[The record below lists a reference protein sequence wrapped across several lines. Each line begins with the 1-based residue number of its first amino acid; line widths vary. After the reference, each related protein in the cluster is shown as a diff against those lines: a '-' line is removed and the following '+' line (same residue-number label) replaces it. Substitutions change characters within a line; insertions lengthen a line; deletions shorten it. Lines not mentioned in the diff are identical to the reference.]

1 MTPAATAWIE
11 RFRQYLMMERRC
23 SPHTVAAYTRDLQ
36 ALVSYCDRTGLES
49 WTALDSGHVRSF
61 AARLH
66 AGGLGPRS
74 IQRRLS
80 AVRSFYEFL
89 QREAHALRTGA
100 GVGKPTEPA
109 AAATTAA
116 GGGRRESEQSD
127 SESQVARIRSN
138 PGQDVRAPKAARRL
152 PQTLDADQMARL
164 LDIPAGE
171 AFATRDRAIME
182 LLYSSGLR
190 LAEIVGLDLGH
201 LDLRDRTVQVLGK
214 GSKARMVPVGRVAIR
229 ALEQWLVERAGLV
242 RSGEAALFVGR
253 SGRRLGRR
261 AIELRVAHWA
271 RRQGLAAN
279 VYPHLFRHSFAS
291 HLLESGAEL
300 RGVQELLGHADIAT
314 TQIYT
319 HLDFQ
324 HLARIYDATHPR
336 ARRPKTSAK

>member
-1 MTPAATAWIE
+1 MTPAAIAWIE
-11 RFRQYLMMERRC
+11 RFRQYLATERRC

-36 ALVSYCDRTGLES
+36 ALVSYCDRTGLTG
-49 WTALDSGHVRSF
+49 WTAVDSGHVRSF

-89 QREAHALRTGA
+89 QREAHVLRSGPRARGTTEAAASPTGA
-100 GVGKPTEPA
+100 DK
-109 AAATTAA
+109 
-116 GGGRRESEQSD
+116 SEQQ
-127 SESQVARIRSN
+127 EVTPLRSN

-152 PQTLDADQMARL
+152 PETLDADQMARL
-164 LDIPAGE
+164 LEIPAGE
-171 AFATRDRAIME
+171 PLATRDRAIME

-190 LAEIVGLDLGH
+190 LAEVVGLDLAH
-201 LDLRDRTVQVLGK
+201 LDLRDRTVHVLGK
-214 GSKARMVPVGRVAIR
+214 GRKARLVPVGRVAIR
-229 ALEQWLVERAGLV
+229 VLEQWLGERAGV
-242 RSGEAALFVGR
+242 AGAGEQALFVGR

-261 AIELRVAHWA
+261 AVELRVAYWA
-271 RRQGLAAN
+271 RRQGVAAH

-336 ARRPKTSAK
+336 ARRVKNPAK

>member
-1 MTPAATAWIE
+1 LTPASIAWIE
-11 RFRQYLMMERRC
+11 RFRRYLAAERRC
-23 SPHTVAAYTRDLQ
+23 SVHTVAAYTRDLQ
-36 ALVSYCDRTGLES
+36 TLVAFCERAGLEG
-49 WTALDSGHVRSF
+49 WTDIDSGHLRAF

-89 QREAHALRTGA
+89 QREGHALRNA
-100 GVGKPTEPA
+100 PA
-109 AAATTAA
+109 P
-116 GGGRRESEQSD
+116 GEGDGI
-127 SESQVARIRSN
+127 ARIRGN
-138 PGQDVRAPKAARRL
+138 PGEDVRAPKAARRL

-164 LDIPAGE
+164 LEIPATE
-171 AFATRDRAIME
+171 PFAIRDRAIME

-190 LAEIVGLDLGH
+190 LAEVVGLDLGS
-201 LDLRDRTVQVLGK
+201 LDLRDRVVHVLGK
-214 GSKARMVPVGRVAIR
+214 GRKARVVPVGRMAIR
-229 ALEQWLVERAGLV
+229 SLQQWLAERTGLAKAG
-242 RSGEAALFVGR
+242 EQALFVGR

-261 AIELRVAHWA
+261 SVELRVAHWA
-271 RRQGLAAN
+271 RRQGLPAH

-336 ARRPKTSAK
+336 ARRGKTPAK

>member
-1 MTPAATAWIE
+1 MTPAAIAWIE
-11 RFRQYLMMERRC
+11 RFRGYLATERRC
-23 SPHTVAAYTRDLQ
+23 SPHTLAAYTSDLQ
-36 ALVSYCDRTGLES
+36 SLVTYCERSGLET
-49 WTALDSGHVRSF
+49 WTAVDSGHLRSF

-89 QREAHALRTGA
+89 QREAHALRRAVA
-100 GVGKPTEPA
+100 G
-109 AAATTAA
+109 
-116 GGGRRESEQSD
+116 SEQAD
-127 SESQVARIRSN
+127 VARIRSN

-152 PQTLDADQMARL
+152 PETLDADQMARL
-164 LDIPAGE
+164 LEIPAGE
-171 AFATRDRAIME
+171 PCAIRDRAIME

-190 LAEIVGLDLGH
+190 LAEIVGLDLGSV
-201 LDLRDRTVQVLGK
+201 DLRDRTVQVLGK
-214 GSKARMVPVGRVAIR
+214 GSKARIVPVGRVALR
-229 ALEQWLVERAGLV
+229 TLEQWLGERAGLA
-242 RSGEAALFVGR
+242 RPDEQALFVGR

-261 AIELRVAHWA
+261 AVELRVAYWA
-271 RRQGLAAN
+271 RRQGLAAH

-336 ARRPKTSAK
+336 ARRAKTPAK